1 MHKEG
6 EKGFEPGDTPFG
18 IVVRYADTPRA
29 SGYAA
34 ATNLERLSGKG
45 MLAAERVGAGSV
57 ILFADN
63 PNFRAY
69 WLGTKRLFSNSLFF
83 ARAFSSPAPRPE
95 KLTSSY
101 LCFLCESC
109 LLF

>member
-6 EKGFEPGDTPFG
+6 EKGFEPGDNPFG
-18 IVVRYADTPRA
+18 IVVRYADTPLA
-29 SGYAA
+29 SGYAS

-45 MLAAERVGAGSV
+45 AGAV

-95 KLTSSY
+95 K
-101 LCFLCESC
+101 
-109 LLF
+109 